1 MKYINRFILTFL
13 ISLTFTLPLEI
24 KSQSELEQQIEA
36 GLFDYEPEMSDM
48 INTALDPNITRA
60 TKASTID
67 TLTDADEKINA
78 HLLLQNPIYFRSHPI
93 GRRSI
98 IDLAIFQNFATFIP
112 LTKLSCLP
120 FYTQTYQEY
129 YFKEY
134 EAIKHYIDMKQDH
147 LIRALDVLRFTT
159 FNVPQVLSLFENLKL
174 QERQIGFMFEG
185 VQTTDEWSFS
195 ARMPLYYTEHNMFL
209 TSSEQAT
216 IEDSAIFVNFEGDP
230 IQFAKDHLISDYIGL
245 GDTKINFE
253 YLLKTTPK
261 YQFSLG
267 GKITVPTTWRIGKGI
282 IGSHFDVNKKAF
294 DLDLHSDILDLIATP
309 DKIKDNVAA
318 FGLDVMDRLS
328 TILLEQGAGNNHHFG
343 FGIFGH
349 STMFFREHVYLT
361 SLSSME
367 VFTPAPE
374 KRFFIV
380 KNDEG
385 AFNAFNWDNVNVQV
399 EDKLTFL
406 NAQLKEKFFPPAYS
420 TVIWPGVIFQSTMAL
435 TYEGQKWNFVAGS
448 DFWWKTKEHFLNIKA
463 PSDIKDLLEIEKAKR
478 GHLYQTGVWVAAERH
493 PFPESEWQFGVRL
506 GTTTLSNGIG
516 QDVSFAF
523 HVENFF

>member
-1 MKYINRFILTFL
+1 MKYINKFILSFL
-13 ISLTFTLPLEI
+13 ISLIFTLPLEV
-24 KSQSELEQQIEA
+24 KSQSELEQQIES

-48 INTALDPNITRA
+48 VDTALEPTVTR
-60 TKASTID
+60 STPGD
-67 TLTDADEKINA
+67 TILILTDDAAVNA
-78 HLLLQNPIYFRSHPI
+78 QSLLQYPLYFKSNPI
-93 GRRSI
+93 GRRNVV
-98 IDLAIFQNFATFIP
+98 DLPIFQNFATFVP

-134 EAIKHYIDMKQDH
+134 EAIKYYIDMKQDH
-147 LIRALDVLRFTT
+147 LIRVLDNLHFTS
-159 FNVPQVLSLFENLKL
+159 FDIPQVLSLFENLKL

-185 VQTTDEWSFS
+185 VKTTDQWSVS
-195 ARMPLYYTEHNMFL
+195 IRTPLYYNEHNLFL
-209 TSSEQAT
+209 TSSEQAA
-216 IEDSAIFVNFEGDP
+216 IEDSALFVDFEGDP

-267 GKITVPTTWRIGKGI
+267 GKITIPTTFRLSKGI
-282 IGSHFDVNKKAF
+282 IGSYFDVHKKAPN
-294 DLDLHSDILDLIATP
+294 LDLHSDLVDVDLSE
-309 DKIKDNVAA
+309 DRRKDNVVA

-328 TILLEQGAGNNHHFG
+328 TILLEQGAANNHHFG

-349 STMFFREHVYLT
+349 STLYFKDHVYLT

-367 VFTPAPE
+367 VSTPAPE
-374 KRFFIV
+374 QRFFII
-380 KNDEG
+380 KNDEA
-385 AFNAFNWDNVNVQV
+385 AFNALNWDNSNVQV
-399 EDKLTFL
+399 EDKLAFL
-406 NAQLKEKFFPPAYS
+406 NAQLKEKFFPPAYE
-420 TVIWPGVIFQSTMAL
+420 TFVWPGVVFQSTMAL

-448 DFWWKTKEHFLNIKA
+448 DFWWKTKEHFLNVKA
-463 PSDIKDLLEIEKAKR
+463 PSDVKDLLEIEKAKR